1 VVTGAV
7 AEDVE
12 LIVAGPDPP
21 EPKAQLQEDARD
33 LASITR
39 RAQLPKNK
47 QKHHRNKHNIYS
59 SSFSYSFV
67 IMKYDYK
74 ILVSG
79 Y

>member
-1 VVTGAV
+1 MVTGAV

-21 EPKAQLQEDARD
+21 EPKAQLQEDSRD

-47 QKHHRNKHNIYS
+47 Q
-59 SSFSYSFV
+59 
-67 IMKYDYK
+67 
-74 ILVSG
+74 
-79 Y
+79 